1 VKPTGGFA
9 GFPAGKVPLTPIPG
23 SFFSDLLPAI
33 DHLGELKL
41 TLYAFWAL
49 ARREGRFRYL
59 RREELAEDDLLMQ
72 GLRTPGVSA
81 EQALDEALER
91 AVARGTLL
99 RVGAAQEASEQ
110 TYFFLNT
117 PKGRAGAAALENGSW
132 RPSGDPRMPVELR
145 LERPNVFTLYE
156 QNIGPLTPMIAEMLH
171 DAETEYPEYWIEE
184 AIQIAVRNN
193 ARKWSYIEAILKGW
207 RVEGKDD
214 REDRGD
220 TQKALRRYLEGD
232 SAEFFDL

>member
-1 VKPTGGFA
+1 MGFA
-9 GFPAGKVPLTPIPG
+9 GFPSGKIPLTPIPR
-23 SFFSDLLPAI
+23 SFFSDVLPAI
-33 DHLGELKL
+33 DHLGELKI

-49 ARREGRFRYL
+49 SAREGRFRYL
-59 RREELAEDDLLMQ
+59 RRDELSQDGLLMG
-72 GLRTPGVSA
+72 GLKSPGVTA

-99 RVGAAQEASEQ
+99 KVAPSQNGPDQA
-110 TYFFLNT
+110 YFFLNT
-117 PKGRAGAAALENGSW
+117 AKGRAGAAALEDGSW

-145 LERPNVFTLYE
+145 LERPNLFTLYE
-156 QNIGPLTPMIAEMLH
+156 QNIGPLTPMIGEMLKE
-171 DAETEYPEYWIEE
+171 AEKDFPEAWIEE

-193 ARKWSYIEAILKGW
+193 VRKWSYVEAILKGW

-220 TQKALRRYLEGD
+220 TEKALRRYLEGD
-232 SAEFFDL
+232 SADFFDL

>member
-1 VKPTGGFA
+1 MKPSSGFA
-9 GFPAGKVPLTPIPG
+9 GFPSGKVPLTPIPR

-33 DHLGELKL
+33 DHLGELKV

-49 ARREGRFRYL
+49 SAREGRFRYL
-59 RREELAEDDLLMQ
+59 RRDELAEDELLMK
-72 GLRTPGVSA
+72 GLRLPGLSA

-99 RVGAAQEASEQ
+99 RIGPTQHGLDQA
-110 TYFFLNT
+110 YFFLNT
-117 PKGRAGAAALENGSW
+117 AKGRAGAAALEDGSW

-145 LERPNVFTLYE
+145 LERPNLFTLYE
-156 QNIGPLTPMIAEMLH
+156 QNIGPLTPMIAEMLQQ
-171 DAETEYPEYWIEE
+171 AEKDYPARWLEE
-184 AIQIAVRNN
+184 AIQISVRNN
-193 ARKWSYIEAILKGW
+193 VRKWSYVEAILKGW

-220 TQKALRRYLEGD
+220 TEKALRRYFEGD

>member
-1 VKPTGGFA
+1 MGFA
-9 GFPAGKVPLTPIPG
+9 GFPSGKIPLTPIPR
-23 SFFSDLLPAI
+23 SFFSDVLPAI
-33 DHLGELKL
+33 DHLGELKI

-49 ARREGRFRYL
+49 SAREGRFRYL
-59 RREELAEDDLLMQ
+59 RRDELSQDGLLMG
-72 GLRTPGVSA
+72 GLKSPGVTA

-99 RVGAAQEASEQ
+99 KVAPSQNGPDQA
-110 TYFFLNT
+110 YFFLNT
-117 PKGRAGAAALENGSW
+117 AKGRAGAAALENGSW

-145 LERPNVFTLYE
+145 LERPNLFTLYE
-156 QNIGPLTPMIAEMLH
+156 QNIGPLTPMIGEMLKE
-171 DAETEYPEYWIEE
+171 AEKDFPEAWIEE

-193 ARKWSYIEAILKGW
+193 VRKWSYVEAILNGW

-220 TQKALRRYLEGD
+220 TEKALRRYLEGD
-232 SAEFFDL
+232 SADFFDL

>member
-1 VKPTGGFA
+1 
-9 GFPAGKVPLTPIPG
+9 
-23 SFFSDLLPAI
+23 
-33 DHLGELKL
+33 
-41 TLYAFWAL
+41 
-49 ARREGRFRYL
+49 
-59 RREELAEDDLLMQ
+59 
-72 GLRTPGVSA
+72 
-81 EQALDEALER
+81 
-91 AVARGTLL
+91 
-99 RVGAAQEASEQ
+99 
-110 TYFFLNT
+110 
-117 PKGRAGAAALENGSW
+117 
-132 RPSGDPRMPVELR
+132 MPVELR

>member
-1 VKPTGGFA
+1 MKPPTGFA
-9 GFPAGKVPLTPIPG
+9 GFPSGKVPLTPIPR
-23 SFFSDLLPAI
+23 SFFSDILPAI
-33 DHLGELKL
+33 DHLGELKV

-49 ARREGRFRYL
+49 AAREGRFRYL
-59 RREELAEDDLLMQ
+59 RRDELVADELLMK
-72 GLRTPGVSA
+72 GLKLPGATA

-99 RVGAAQEASEQ
+99 RVGPTGDGLDQA
-110 TYFFLNT
+110 YFFLNT
-117 PKGRAGAAALENGSW
+117 AKGRAGAAALENGSW

-145 LERPNVFTLYE
+145 LERPNLFTLYE
-156 QNIGPLTPMIAEMLH
+156 QNIGPLTPMIAETLQE
-171 DAETEYPEYWIEE
+171 AEKDYPERWIED

-193 ARKWSYIEAILKGW
+193 VRKWSYVEAILKGW

-220 TQKALRRYLEGD
+220 TEKALRRYLEGD
-232 SAEFFDL
+232 SADFFDL

>member
-1 VKPTGGFA
+1 MGFA
-9 GFPAGKVPLTPIPG
+9 GFPSGKIPLTPIPR
-23 SFFSDLLPAI
+23 SFFSDVLPAI
-33 DHLGELKL
+33 DHLGELKI

-49 ARREGRFRYL
+49 AAREGRFRYL
-59 RREELAEDDLLMQ
+59 RRDELIQDELLMGGLKVQ
-72 GLRTPGVSA
+72 GATA

-99 RVGAAQEASEQ
+99 KVAPTQDGPDQA
-110 TYFFLNT
+110 YFFLNT
-117 PKGRAGAAALENGSW
+117 AKGRAGAAALENGSW

-145 LERPNVFTLYE
+145 LERPNLFTLYE
-156 QNIGPLTPMIAEMLH
+156 QNIGPLTPMIAEMLQE
-171 DAETEYPEYWIEE
+171 AEADYPQPWIEE

-193 ARKWSYIEAILKGW
+193 VRKWSYVEAILKGW

-220 TQKALRRYLEGD
+220 TEKALRRYLEGD
-232 SAEFFDL
+232 SADFFDL